1 MLNRFKLLVLA
12 IILAILTILF
22 FQNQESLSL
31 KFFCSDATSEYCFY
45 QTPSISLAIWMAIF
59 MLLGAISSL
68 GWQLLQL
75 SGNST
80 QRDRKSSGRASR
92 PSQTATNYRNKSN
105 SREET
110 EFKSAAR
117 ISSDNINPNNPRLSD
132 WEQRKSEDWETATS
146 PNFAKDDVAA
156 RTTPRSKAFD
166 MDNPDK
172 RPKYDESNRRAPRVS
187 QTQPGGSS
195 KESSN
200 PQSPKASVSKN
211 AEEVYDASY
220 RALNDVPPPSV
231 PQGDMTEDEDP
242 DWI

>member
-31 KFFCSDATSEYCFY
+31 KFFCSDVKSEYCFY
-45 QTPSISLAIWMAIF
+45 QTPSISLAVWMAIF

-68 GWQLLQL
+68 GWQLLQI
-75 SGNST
+75 SGNSAY
-80 QRDRKSSGRASR
+80 RDSKSSGKASR
-92 PSQTATNYRNKSN
+92 PSQNTTNYRNKSN
-105 SREET
+105 LREET
-110 EFKSAAR
+110 EFKSNPR
-117 ISSDNINPNNPRLSD
+117 ISSDNVNPNNPRLSD
-132 WEQRKSEDWETATS
+132 WEQRKSEDWETTNM

-156 RTTPRSKAFD
+156 RTTPRDKAFD
-166 MDNPDK
+166 TGNTDK
-172 RPKYDESNRRAPRVS
+172 RPKSDESNRRAPRAS
-187 QTQPGGSS
+187 QTQPGRSS

-200 PQSPKASVSKN
+200 PKSPKSEN

-231 PQGDMTEDEDP
+231 PQENTTEDEEA